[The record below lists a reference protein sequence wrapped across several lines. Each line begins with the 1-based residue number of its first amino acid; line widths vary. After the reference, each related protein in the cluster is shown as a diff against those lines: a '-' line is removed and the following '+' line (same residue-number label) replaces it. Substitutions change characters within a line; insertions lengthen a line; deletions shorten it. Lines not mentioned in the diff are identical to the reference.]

1 MLSSKGNS
9 SDKPDTE
16 IESPRTMTDQK
27 ISFCP
32 ALNFFAGGCP
42 FEKMPP
48 PLRSQLMSLRCGI
61 FSATHMTKIIP
72 SANINAQDTLLCT
85 HLEPTAINEN
95 ASCPKVGIKNL
106 RPKSEISPVKPKR
119 IKDPESNQWP
129 KRSIALKRVIL
140 RPVFSPSI
148 LMRPRYM
155 KKAASRA
162 IMPIKSAP
170 PYVASGPERNFN
182 QLMPPSWIKTV
193 AAGPVLEAVVSAEPK
208 RRARQS
214 SGSEFP
220 PKVPSWFVIS
230 AAWLASPVA
239 SLRKLLSTA
248 SPLWRAIISS
258 RVCAPPV
265 ALRSGASALC
275 ALAVDRNDRVK
286 IKAIKARNIWFPQ
299 RLLGE
304 KGDPTRSP
312 FLFTYSDS

>member
-1 MLSSKGNS
+1 
-9 SDKPDTE
+9 
-16 IESPRTMTDQK
+16 
-27 ISFCP
+27 
-32 ALNFFAGGCP
+32 
-42 FEKMPP
+42 
-48 PLRSQLMSLRCGI
+48 MSLRCGM
-61 FSATHMTKIIP
+61 FSATHMTKIIA

-95 ASCPKVGIKNL
+95 ASCPNVGIKNL
-106 RPKSEISPVKPKR
+106 RPKSEISPVKPSR

-140 RPVFSPSI
+140 RPVFLPSI

-162 IMPIKSAP
+162 IIPIKSAP
-170 PYVASGPERNFN
+170 PYVASGPDLNFN
-182 QLMPPSWIKTV
+182 QLIPPSWIKTV
-193 AAGPVLEAVVSAEPK
+193 AAGPVLEAVMSAEPK

-220 PKVPSWFVIS
+220 PKVPSWFEIS
-230 AAWLASPVA
+230 AARLASPVA
-239 SLRKLLSTA
+239 SRRKPLSTA
-248 SPLWRAIISS
+248 SPLWRAIISL

-275 ALAVDRNDRVK
+275 ALTVDRNDRVK
-286 IKAIKARNIWFPQ
+286 IKAIKARNISFPQ

-312 FLFTYSDS
+312 FLFTYSNS